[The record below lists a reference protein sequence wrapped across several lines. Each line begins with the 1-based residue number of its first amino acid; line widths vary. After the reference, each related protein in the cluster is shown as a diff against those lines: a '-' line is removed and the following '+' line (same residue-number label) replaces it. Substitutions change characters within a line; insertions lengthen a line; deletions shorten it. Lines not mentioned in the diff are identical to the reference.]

1 MSNFIRPLRGRG
13 VVRAFSALAIGS
25 ISIGVSIPAAAN
37 EAVALE
43 EVVVTARKREENLQ
57 DVSMSISAIGS
68 AEIEKLGISDVS
80 DIARL
85 DASLIYDKGYSAT
98 DNRISIRGLSPTRG
112 RVNVAVLVD
121 GIDTSSESIQFGGGS
136 LLATNKLL
144 DLQAIEIVKGPQ
156 SALYGRSAF
165 AGAVQ
170 YVTKDPSNESE
181 GDIRGSFADYGR
193 YDLTASWS
201 GPLSDTFGVRLNTV
215 VWNQDGIYKNQITG
229 NKVGDGD
236 GWGLALTGKWEP
248 TEKFSAKLRAEY
260 TDDRFGQSPT
270 AQMPVTLVSVR
281 PTDGSTCLQVGTGTA
296 VAAVRGSCPSG
307 SARVYSGTTVLPPG
321 FTLPPGSGNPAYP
334 GTFYG
339 SNHVYSSAGLVPSAD
354 KLAVKL
360 DRNPST
366 GTDYEGSTR
375 EILRL
380 SAVLNWDLDVGT
392 VTSLTGYTDAN
403 FSFIEDGDFDSGVTN
418 GVDLSLRAARFDNAN
433 KTEQLSQ
440 EVRFRSDFDGAFNF
454 MVGGLYWHEQADQ
467 VTRSINIFCL
477 TPIPSNTFFPGQPPI
492 PASCGTKTANEVLG
506 LMTAIPRLNA
516 REIDHQSMFG
526 MLEFDLSE
534 RWRLSIEG
542 RYSEETETVIGVD
555 CSPSLNTP
563 FIFGPPGQ
571 IIKCQDPSFPGFQI
585 GFPSVNYLYPFFNPY
600 APSAP
605 GTGVQQAP
613 GVQVSLKTK
622 HDFFTPRATVEFRP
636 ADDMLIYLSYAEGV
650 KPGGVSTVTAGSW
663 QDADYDGAYDE
674 FSFKDEK
681 IQEYE
686 LGAKLQSADG
696 RLRFNPAV
704 FFVKYDDKQVG
715 AQLVTPSGILV
726 GRLLNAGQAE
736 VRGLELDA
744 QWAATDNLLLGVNY
758 SFLDTEFI
766 DFPFTSAS
774 ATDAVRVGGCVRKF
788 DTAANA
794 KLCFHNLKGRQLER
808 APKHSAVG
816 LARWSKPVADMFGAT
831 EVRFFIEGD
840 AQYQSKRFL
849 DFYNLVE
856 FDSYMIGNLRVGLTS
871 KKWDVQLFV
880 NNITDDDTV
889 QGGSANPGDVAQA
902 LADPSN
908 FSPAN
913 TVGVN
918 LPDPRVV
925 GVRFAYRFGGDR

>member
-1 MSNFIRPLRGRG
+1 MSNFIRPFLGRG
-13 VVRAFSALAIGS
+13 VVRAFSALAIGG
-25 ISIGVSIPAAAN
+25 ISIGVSVPAAAN

-170 YVTKDPSNESE
+170 YVTKDPSREAE

-201 GPLSDTFGVRLNTV
+201 GPLSDTFGIRLNTV
-215 VWNQDGIYKNQITG
+215 YWNQDGIYKNQVTG
-229 NKVGDGD
+229 KKVGDGD

-260 TDDRFGQSPT
+260 TDDRFGQSAT
-270 AQMPVTLVSVR
+270 AQMPITLVSVR
-281 PTDGSTCLQVGTGTA
+281 PTDGSTCLQVGTGAA

-334 GTFYG
+334 GTFFG
-339 SNHVYSSAGLVPSAD
+339 SNHVYSSAGLAPSAD
-354 KLAVKL
+354 QLAVKF
-360 DRNPST
+360 DPNPNT
-366 GTDYEGSTR
+366 GKDYPGSNR

-380 SAVLNWDLDVGT
+380 SAILNWDLEYGT

-403 FSFIEDGDFDSGVTN
+403 FSFLEDGDFDSGVVN
-418 GVDLSLRAARFDNAN
+418 GVDQSTRSARFDNVN
-433 KTEQLSQ
+433 DTQQVSQ
-440 EVRFRSDFDGAFNF
+440 ELRFRSDFDGIFNF
-454 MVGGLYWHEQADQ
+454 MVGGLYWHEKAEQ
-467 VTRSINIFCL
+467 VSRSINIFCL

-492 PASCGTKTANEVLG
+492 PASCQTRTANQVLG
-506 LMTAIPRLNA
+506 LMNAIPRLNA
-516 REIDHQSMFG
+516 REVDHQSFFG
-526 MLEFDLSE
+526 VMEFEMSE
-534 RWRLSIEG
+534 RWRFSVEG
-542 RYSEETETVIGVD
+542 RYSSETEKVVGVN
-555 CSPSLNTP
+555 CSPTLDTP

-571 IIKCQDPSFPGFQI
+571 ILKCQDPSFPGFQI
-585 GFPSVNYLYPFFNPY
+585 GFPSINYLYPFFNPY

-605 GTGVQQAP
+605 GTGVLQAA
-613 GVQVSLKTK
+613 GVPVELETEHS
-622 HDFFTPRATVEFRP
+622 FFTPRATIEFRP
-636 ADDMLIYLSYAEGV
+636 SDNTLVYLTYARGV

-686 LGAKLQSADG
+686 IGAKMQSADG
-696 RLRFNPAV
+696 RLRFNPAA
-704 FFVKYDDKQVG
+704 FFIKYDDKQVG

-744 QWAATDNLLLGVNY
+744 QWAATENLLFGVNY
-758 SFLDTEFI
+758 SYLDTEFT

-774 ATDAVRVGGCVRKF
+774 ATDAVRVGGCQRKF
-788 DTAANA
+788 DTVANA

-808 APKHSAVG
+808 APKHSVVG
-816 LARWSKPVADMFGAT
+816 LARWSKPVTDMFGGT
-831 EVRFFIEGD
+831 GVRFFIEGD
-840 AQYQSKRFL
+840 IQSQSKRFL

-856 FDSYMIGNLRVGLTS
+856 FDSYATGNLRMGLTS
-871 KKWDVQLFV
+871 DKWDVQIYA

-889 QGGSANPGDVAQA
+889 QSGSSNPGDVAQA

-913 TVGVN
+913 TVGFS
-918 LPDPRVV
+918 LPDPRIV
-925 GVRFAYRFGGDR
+925 GVRFAYRFGGSR